1 MVLFRIYTC
10 TASQSP
16 SLENK
21 LKDKVKRAAV
31 RAFSKTRPLLPPP
44 PREVARQARLS
55 TCRADKDLVKQA
67 MLSKKRGSDVLKL
80 LACASLSFGAM
91 PTSFETSWPV
101 R

>member
-1 MVLFRIYTC
+1 M
-10 TASQSP
+10 
-16 SLENK
+16 
-21 LKDKVKRAAV
+21 RAIAIETLDGLLSSDHFKYHMPCSRRYALSV
-31 RAFSKTRPLLPPP
+31 RRVRYFPPP

>member
-1 MVLFRIYTC
+1 M
-10 TASQSP
+10 
-16 SLENK
+16 
-21 LKDKVKRAAV
+21 RAIAIGTLDGLLSSDHFKYHLPCWRRYADFDLVPV
-31 RAFSKTRPLLPPP
+31 RYFPPA
-44 PREVARQARLS
+44 PRRQARLS
-55 TCRADKDLVKQA
+55 TCRGDKDLVKQA

>member
-1 MVLFRIYTC
+1 MQPVRYFRP
-10 TASQSP
+10 AP
-16 SLENK
+16 
-21 LKDKVKRAAV
+21 AW
-31 RAFSKTRPLLPPP
+31 
-44 PREVARQARLS
+44 QARLS

-80 LACASLSFGAM
+80 LACASLGFGAM